1 MKPAA
6 TGMGAAVSAR
16 ASRPSPWLVSAKCSQ
31 AAYTAVIANS
41 AKNIVLIE
49 IPLTFGMELLNGTP

>member
-1 MKPAA
+1 MPATIDPTNTSAMKPAA

-16 ASRPSPWLVSAKCSQ
+16 ATLPSPWLVSTKCNQ

-41 AKNIVLIE
+41 AKILR
-49 IPLTFGMELLNGTP
+49 